1 MKYIFKVWEN
11 KTKVV
16 YEGKTSGRG
25 TRKEQEEEARRIASK
40 NGYKTRLDP
49 KCSISMKSTT
59 LY

>member
-1 MKYIFKVWEN
+1 MEYVFKVWEN

-25 TRKEQEEEARRIASK
+25 TRKEQEEEARRIVSK

-49 KCSISMKSTT
+49 KYSLSMKATS

>member
-1 MKYIFKVWEN
+1 MEYIFNVWEN

-25 TRKEQEEEARRIASK
+25 TRKEQEEEARRTASK

-49 KCSISMKSTT
+49 KYSLSMKSTT